1 MTERNNKQSMGL
13 GTWMAFTLF
22 RNLTQSKSIAYSP
35 SWTANSPSACQES
48 TCNLW
53 TLKIHY
59 RVHKI
64 HHFFV
69 SWARWLQSLPSHPV
83 SWRSVL
89 ILSSSRH
96 LGLPNRLLPSG
107 FSTRPC
113 MTFYHV
119 QYTPHDSPPHF
130 FNIIN
135 LMSGEEYKLW
145 SYSLRSRV
153 RLPITALLLDTTV
166 LRGTPL
172 VYTLSL

>member
-1 MTERNNKQSMGL
+1 MTESNNKQTVGL
-13 GTWMAFTLF
+13 GVWVAFTLF
-22 RNLTQSKSIAYSP
+22 RNLTSSKSTAHSPSWTAHSPSWTAHSPSWTAHSQSWTAHSP

-53 TLKIHY
+53 KLKIHY

-64 HHFFV
+64 HHFV

-89 ILSSSRH
+89 ILPSSRY
-96 LGLPNRLLPSG
+96 LGLPNRLLASG

-119 QYTPHDSPPHF
+119 QCNATWLASPF
-130 FNIIN
+130 FSI
-135 LMSGEEYKLW
+135 
-145 SYSLRSRV
+145 
-153 RLPITALLLDTTV
+153 
-166 LRGTPL
+166 
-172 VYTLSL
+172 LST